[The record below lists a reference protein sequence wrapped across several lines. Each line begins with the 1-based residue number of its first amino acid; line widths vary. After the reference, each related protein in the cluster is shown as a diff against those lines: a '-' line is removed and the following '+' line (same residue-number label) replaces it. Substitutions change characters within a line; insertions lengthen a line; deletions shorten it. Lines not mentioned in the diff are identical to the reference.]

1 MLVLVLMNTDA
12 NKLRLL
18 SGIKPTGRPH
28 LGNYFGALKQ
38 FVDLQDKYE
47 SFIMIADYHALTGNT
62 SPDTL
67 RNDIKNIAIDYLA
80 IGLDPKKVVIF
91 RQSDISAHTE
101 LAWIFNCLTTMPY
114 LMRAH
119 AYKDAVAK
127 GEEVSVGTFDY
138 PLLMA
143 ADILLYD
150 AAVVPIGQD
159 QKQHVEI
166 TRDLAEKFNRLY
178 GETFRLPEP
187 LILPDVKIVP
197 GVDGRKMSKSY
208 GNTIPLFAE
217 PEEIKK
223 AVMSI
228 VTDSGEGRPQNV
240 LAIHQLF
247 RSESDLADLYQ
258 QKAGKYQ
265 ELKTALAVDIEQ
277 ALAPLRA
284 RRAEIVKDEAQVF
297 SVLASGAT
305 RAKILAEEKMAIV
318 RERIGLI

>member
-1 MLVLVLMNTDA
+1 M
-12 NKLRLL
+12 
-18 SGIKPTGRPH
+18 
-28 LGNYFGALKQ
+28 KQ

-47 SFIMIADYHALTGNT
+47 SFIMIADYHALTGN
-62 SPDTL
+62 PPPEDL
-67 RNDIKNIAIDYLA
+67 RRHSLDVAIDYLA
-80 IGLDPKKVVIF
+80 IGLDPKKVIIF

-119 AYKDAVAK
+119 AYKDAVAR

-150 AAVVPIGQD
+150 AAAVPIGQD
-159 QKQHVEI
+159 QKQHLEI
-166 TRDLAEKFNRLY
+166 TRDLADKFNRLY
-178 GETFRLPEP
+178 GDTFRLPEP
-187 LILPDVKIVP
+187 LILPDVRIVP

-217 PEEIKK
+217 PEEINK
-223 AVMSI
+223 AVMNI

-240 LAIHQLF
+240 LAIHKLF
-247 RSESDLADLYQ
+247 RSESELEDLYR

-284 RRAEIVKDEAQVF
+284 RRAEIVKDEARVF
-297 SVLASGAT
+297 SVLALGAA
-305 RAKILAEEKMAIV
+305 RARVLAEEKMALV
-318 RERIGLI
+318 RERIGLR